1 MAFAD
6 VGGGLIKS
14 SIHFWGPVSQFL
26 FQAQSSLARLLLS
39 APFLRG
45 QMHAPGVYNGLG
57 HSCYKRKGGTA
68 ERCELVL
75 APITKTSFAL
85 AQ

>member
-14 SIHFWGPVSQFL
+14 SIHIFGGQFRS
-26 FQAQSSLARLLLS
+26 FYSRPRAASRDCYEVICMSLAFTR
-39 APFLRG
+39 AWPFVL
-45 QMHAPGVYNGLG
+45 QAE
-57 HSCYKRKGGTA
+57 GGTA

-75 APITKTSFAL
+75 APITKTPFAL